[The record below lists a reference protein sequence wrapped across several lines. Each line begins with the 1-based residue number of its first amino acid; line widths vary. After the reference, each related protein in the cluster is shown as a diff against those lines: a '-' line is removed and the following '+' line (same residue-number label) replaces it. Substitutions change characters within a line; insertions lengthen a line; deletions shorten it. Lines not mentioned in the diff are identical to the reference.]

1 MKMLAVFGQLLQSV
15 KEKLRKKDESSGTTV
30 TGQASTT
37 ATNKTL
43 IWGVMEG
50 PYHISDFPEEELD
63 DVLEEGYEWMLVCK
77 IEEQGS
83 LGLVNYWY
91 PTLDEAL
98 AVKWYFDKNIEPL
111 EVNDD

>member
-1 MKMLAVFGQLLQSV
+1 MRMLQGFGQLLLNVRERLKRQG
-15 KEKLRKKDESSGTTV
+15 DNSGNKV
-30 TGQASTT
+30 IGKVSTLKN
-37 ATNKTL
+37 NKVL

-63 DVLEEGYEWMLVCK
+63 DVLDGFEWMLVCK
-77 IEEQGS
+77 IEEEGS

-91 PTLDEAL
+91 PTLEEAL

-111 EVNDD
+111 EVNND